1 VVIKNTLLSLEKRLQ
16 KLAGERAPREPLEI
30 RQAVLD
36 AIADLPRPTG
46 RGRRVMP
53 FDRVDVEILAATAD
67 VRREFEAVLDRDG
80 GFDATVRTDLAAS
93 GCDLP
98 RGFTIAVQYRRKP
111 PAGWTEGQHFAV
123 TGHTSDATDPRAPAG
138 DAGAP
143 ALPQV
148 SLKVIKGRAAKKT
161 LELRAERINI
171 GRQEEVSDRDRR
183 IVRRN
188 HLAFSEGDEIG
199 ASVSRAHAHI
209 RCAAGECRL
218 HDDGS
223 AYGTRIDRGGRMIEV
238 PTGHSR
244 GVKLQHGDVLHFGR
258 ALVALGI
265 E

>member
-1 VVIKNTLLSLEKRLQ
+1 MVIKKTLLNLEKRLQ

-53 FDRVDVEILAATAD
+53 FDRVEVEILAATAD

-80 GFDATVRTDLAAS
+80 SFEATVRNDLAGS
-93 GCDLP
+93 GCDLA
-98 RGFTIAVQYRRKP
+98 RGLTIAVQYRRKP

-123 TGHTSDATDPRAPAG
+123 TGQASDSAGAHAPAG
-138 DAGAP
+138 GAAAP
-143 ALPQV
+143 TLPQV

-161 LELRAERINI
+161 LELRAVRINV

-199 ASVSRAHAHI
+199 ASVSRAHAHV
-209 RCAAGECRL
+209 RCADGECRL

-238 PTGHSR
+238 PAGQSR

-258 ALVALGI
+258 AIVELGI
-265 E
+265 G

>member
-1 VVIKNTLLSLEKRLQ
+1 VAIKNTLLNLEKRLQ
-16 KLAGERAPREPLEI
+16 RLAGERAPREPLEI

-53 FDRVDVEILAATAD
+53 FDRVEVELLAPTAD
-67 VRREFEAVLDRDG
+67 VRREIEAVLDRDG
-80 GFDATVRTDLAAS
+80 GFDAAVRHDLAAL

-98 RGFTIAVQYRRKP
+98 RGFAVAVQYRRKP
-111 PAGWTEGQHFAV
+111 PAGWGEGQHFAV
-123 TGHTSDATDPRAPAG
+123 TGDASEVTAPPAPGG
-138 DAGAP
+138 DQAPP
-143 ALPQV
+143 ALPLV
-148 SLKVIKGRAAKKT
+148 SLKVIKGRAVKKAV
-161 LELRAERINI
+161 EVRAERINV
-171 GRQEEVSDRDRR
+171 GRQEEVSDRDQR

-238 PTGHSR
+238 PSGHGR
-244 GVKLQHGDVLHFGR
+244 GVKLRHGDALHFGR
-258 ALVALGI
+258 AIVELGI
-265 E
+265 G